1 MTGKN
6 TFLFEIWK
14 FKVQKTFLGVGNKLE
29 TRCCEGKCKKSSNY
43 ILILFVVSYFC
54 KKNNMHSFLKL
65 IIKEVKR
72 ETKDA
77 VSILF
82 NVPTEL
88 KSNYSFVAGQYI
100 NLKLTLDNQEIRRA
114 YSICSA
120 PESDELRIAVKAVKN
135 GAFSQFAN
143 SKLKAGDALEVASPE
158 GKFTFEPEIDRQ
170 KNYIAF
176 VAGSGITPI
185 ISILKSVL
193 KSEPKSS
200 FVLVY
205 GNKTPEETIFHQ
217 ELHDLQLQYVGRL
230 FVHYVYSQAKV
241 DGELFGRIE
250 KSTVNFVLNNKHA
263 ALAFDKFYLCGPEA
277 MINLVSDVLKE
288 KNVKETAIKFELFTT
303 SSSEKAVSVDGS
315 GHSKITIMVD
325 GDETSFEMSQ
335 KQTILDAALK
345 QGIDAPYSCQG
356 GICSSCLCR
365 ITKGTAEMKKNSILT
380 DGEIA
385 EGLVLSCQAVPT
397 SSEIYV
403 DYDDV

>member
-1 MTGKN
+1 
-6 TFLFEIWK
+6 
-14 FKVQKTFLGVGNKLE
+14 
-29 TRCCEGKCKKSSNY
+29 
-43 ILILFVVSYFC
+43 
-54 KKNNMHSFLKL
+54 MHSFLKL
-65 IIKEVKR
+65 IIKEVKC

-88 KSNYSFVAGQYI
+88 KSNYSFIAGQYI

-143 SKLKAGDALEVASPE
+143 SKLKAGDVLEVASPE

-176 VAGSGITPI
+176 VAGSGITPVL
-185 ISILKSVL
+185 SILKSVL

-250 KSTVNFVLNNKHA
+250 KSTVNFILNNKHA

-277 MINLVSDVLKE
+277 MINTVSDVLKE

-303 SSSEKAVSVDGS
+303 SSTEKTVSVDGS
-315 GHSKITIMVD
+315 GHTKVTVMVD

-335 KQTILDAALK
+335 KQTILEAALK